1 MTQNPGQ
8 WGPQSGYP
16 PQGQRGYPPQEQ
28 PPTQG
33 YPPQDQPQGQ
43 PPAQGYPPQQQP
55 PPGYAPQP
63 GYNPQGTYAPQG
75 GYPPQG
81 QPPGGYGQPG
91 QQPPPGYGPQGA
103 AGMPPGGFQPQAPTE
118 PPKKSPGL
126 IIGIVVAAVVLLAAI
141 GGIIMVLNR
150 DGGSQPPVSITP
162 SEPVPPTEQPTTA
175 PTTQPTAKQPTAT
188 ESQGGQPPSGS
199 SVDLGKG
206 ISLTPASGWEVQKTG
221 SGVAQLSNGQS
232 VFLGQVIQ
240 AEAATNPGQ
249 LCDAWH
255 RKVAED
261 TSNGKFAEPKSV
273 DLGTQKLKGASCQAQ
288 VTVSNGQGSATVML
302 FSLVSV
308 RTSDGVTVI
317 GSTSFNQ
324 GAATDQLSKDFAAMV
339 NSMLQGQAKG

>member
-8 WGPQSGYP
+8 WGPQGGYP

-28 PPTQG
+28 PP
-33 YPPQDQPQGQ
+33 
-43 PPAQGYPPQQQP
+43 QGYPPQQPP
-55 PPGYAPQP
+55 PPGYSPQP

-81 QPPGGYGQPG
+81 QQPGGYGQPG
-91 QQPPPGYGPQGA
+91 QQPPPGYGAQGG

-118 PPKKSPGL
+118 PPKKSAGL

-150 DGGSQPPVSITP
+150 DGGGQPPVSITP
-162 SEPVPPTEQPTTA
+162 SEPVPPTEQPTTE
-175 PTTQPTAKQPTAT
+175 PTTQPTAKSSTGQPTAT
-188 ESQGGQPPSGS
+188 ESGGQPPSGK

-221 SGVAQLSNGQS
+221 NGVAQLSNGQA

-255 RKVAED
+255 RKVAEG

-273 DLGTQKLKGASCQAQ
+273 DLGTQKLKGATCQAQ
-288 VTVSNGQGSATVML
+288 VTVSNGQGSANVT
-302 FSLVSV
+302 LVSV
-308 RTSDGVTVI
+308 VSVRASDGVTVI
-317 GSTSFNQ
+317 GSVSFTE
-324 GAATDQLSKDFAAMV
+324 GGATDQLGKDFSAMV
-339 NSMLQGQAKG
+339 NSMLQGQAGG

>member
-8 WGPQSGYP
+8 WGPQGGYP
-16 PQGQRGYPPQEQ
+16 PQGQGGYPTQE
-28 PPTQG
+28 
-33 YPPQDQPQGQ
+33 
-43 PPAQGYPPQQQP
+43 QP
-55 PPGYAPQP
+55 PPGYAPQQPPPAGYPPQQQP

-81 QPPGGYGQPG
+81 QPPPGGYGQPG
-91 QQPPPGYGPQGA
+91 QQPPPGYGPQGG
-103 AGMPPGGFQPQAPTE
+103 GMPPGGYAPEGAGQPA
-118 PPKKSPGL
+118 KKSTGL

-150 DGGSQPPVSITP
+150 DSGSQPPVSITP
-162 SEPVPPTEQPTTA
+162 SQPVPPTEQPTT
-175 PTTQPTAKQPTAT
+175 QPTAKPSSEQPTAT
-188 ESQGGQPPSGS
+188 QTQGGQPPSGN

-206 ISLTPASGWEVQKTG
+206 ISLTPASGWDVQKTG
-221 SGVAQLSNGQS
+221 NGVAQLSNGQS

-240 AEAATNPGQ
+240 AEPATNPGQ

-273 DLGTQKLKGASCQAQ
+273 DLGTQKLKGATCQAQ

-308 RTSDGVTVI
+308 RVKDGVTVI
-317 GSTSFNQ
+317 GSTSFAE
-324 GAATDQLSKDFAAMV
+324 GGATDQLSKDFTAMV
-339 NSMLQGQAKG
+339 NSMLEGQAKG

>member
-1 MTQNPGQ
+1 MTQDPGQ
-8 WGPQSGYP
+8 WGPQGGYP
-16 PQGQRGYPPQEQ
+16 PQGQG
-28 PPTQG
+28 
-33 YPPQDQPQGQ
+33 
-43 PPAQGYPPQQQP
+43 GYPPQQPP
-55 PPGYAPQP
+55 PPGYPPQP
-63 GYNPQGTYAPQG
+63 QPAYSPQGTYAPQG

-81 QPPGGYGQPG
+81 QPGGYGQPG
-91 QQPPPGYGPQGA
+91 QQLPPGGYGPQVG
-103 AGMPPGGFQPQAPTE
+103 GVPPGGYPPQGAAQPA
-118 PPKKSPGL
+118 KKSAGL

-150 DGGSQPPVSITP
+150 DSGGQPPVSITP
-162 SEPVPPTEQPTTA
+162 SDPVPPTDQPTPGPTDQ
-175 PTTQPTAKQPTAT
+175 PTTQPSTEQPTDSPQPT
-188 ESQGGQPPSGS
+188 PTQGTQSG

-221 SGVAQLSNGQS
+221 NGVAQLSNGQS

-273 DLGTQKLKGASCQAQ
+273 DLGTQKLKGATCQAQ

-308 RTSDGVTVI
+308 RTTDGVTVI
-317 GSTSFNQ
+317 GSTSFAE
-324 GAATDQLSKDFAAMV
+324 GAGTDQLSKDFSAMV
-339 NSMLQGQAKG
+339 NSMLEGQAKG

>member
-8 WGPQSGYP
+8 WGPQGGYP
-16 PQGQRGYPPQEQ
+16 PQGQGGYPTQEQ
-28 PPTQG
+28 TAPG
-33 YPPQDQPQGQ
+33 YAP
-43 PPAQGYPPQQQP
+43 QQP
-55 PPGYAPQP
+55 PPGYPPQQQP
-63 GYNPQGTYAPQG
+63 GYNPQGTYAPQV

-81 QPPGGYGQPG
+81 QPPPGGYGQPG
-91 QQPPPGYGPQGA
+91 QQPPPGYGPQGGG
-103 AGMPPGGFQPQAPTE
+103 GMPPGGYPPQGTGQPA
-118 PPKKSPGL
+118 KKSTGL

-150 DGGSQPPVSITP
+150 DNASQPPVSITP
-162 SEPVPPTEQPTTA
+162 SQPVPPTEQPTTQ
-175 PTTQPTAKQPTAT
+175 PTTKPSGEPTAT
-188 ESQGGQPPSGS
+188 QTSSGQPPGGKA
-199 SVDLGKG
+199 VDLGKG

-221 SGVAQLSNGQS
+221 NGVAQLSNGQN

-240 AEAATNPGQ
+240 AEPATNPGQ

-261 TSNGKFAEPKSV
+261 TSNGKFSEPKSV
-273 DLGTQKLKGASCQAQ
+273 DLGTQKLKGATCQAQ

-308 RTSDGVTVI
+308 RASDGVTVI
-317 GSTSFNQ
+317 GSTSFPQ
-324 GAATDQLSKDFAAMV
+324 GGDTDQLGKDFTAMV